1 MRRSGKNNNDTIFLE
16 KLGQSIQHEILKQG
30 YKSTYDFWQ
39 KKAQGNLSKTT
50 LTYIIKGKID
60 PKVTTLEAL
69 SRLLEIDIRELLTSA
84 TDETLSKVKKKENHK
99 IIK

>member
-30 YKSTYDFWQ
+30 YNSTYDFWQ

-69 SRLLEIDIRELLTSA
+69 AKLLGVDIRELLTAA
-84 TDETLSKVKKKENHK
+84 TDETISKSKKKK
-99 IIK
+99 TTK